1 MKGNSRVAGFRRGC
15 LALLALVMSST
26 AFAAQPGAVQCP
38 SSDFAAFIKAFS
50 ANPESQ
56 RAFIASPVMVQSV
69 VSTGSKARVLR
80 RQLPVLDPRSL
91 TELSADFIPASELNV
106 RVALP
111 NYVFVRD
118 RKGEVLKIFTF
129 KFDGC
134 WTLVKLEDW
143 SLEKVLDAQQG
154 ELRASPGA
162 RALKRGALYDGLTNE
177 SGFPAD
183 VQLYVSSLDSYL
195 AGAAQGNDQAAY
207 AAASVSLSG
216 QAPRLDN
223 SKILELYTQGS
234 RTLAQASH
242 ALSGFYCDE
251 GEYGGSRP
259 CADPAKS
266 LTALKRSAAQG
277 APYALN
283 DLGSAFQHGTL
294 GIKDS
299 QRALACY
306 LAAANMGLDYSR
318 TNAEQ
323 LITQGVTVDPAKVC
337 LPKVSVEEP
346 TALACPSKD
355 FSTFLSDFV
364 ENPAIQKAFTRVP
377 MKKLITVD
385 AEPEPKQVSTLLDR
399 SELVFPL
406 IPEARARET
415 QGLML
420 EVVDKSDTSATV
432 KLQKPDT
439 GYQVIYRFGF
449 EGCWSLD
456 EVQDFSI

>member
-1 MKGNSRVAGFRRGC
+1 MA
-15 LALLALVMSST
+15 
-26 AFAAQPGAVQCP
+26 AVQCP
-38 SSDFAAFIKAFS
+38 STQFVEFITAFT
-50 ANPESQ
+50 ANADTQP
-56 RAFIASPVMVQSV
+56 AFIASPVTEVSV
-69 VSTGSKARVLR
+69 VSTGSKTRVLQ
-80 RQLPVLDPRSL
+80 RQVPTLGPGALAEV
-91 TELSADFIPASELNV
+91 SADYIAKSRLSLE
-106 RVALP
+106 VALP

-129 KFDGC
+129 KFGDC
-134 WTLVKLEDW
+134 WKLVRVEDW
-143 SLEKVLDAQQG
+143 SLEKVLSAQQG

-162 RALKRGALYDGLTNE
+162 RALKRGALYDALTNE
-177 SGFPAD
+177 SGYPAD

-195 AGAAQGNDQAAY
+195 DGAAQGNDQAAY

-234 RTLAQASH
+234 RSLAQASH

-251 GEYGGSRP
+251 GEYGDPRP
-259 CADPAKS
+259 CVDPAKS
-266 LTALKRSAAQG
+266 LAALKRSAAQG

-283 DLGSAFQHGTL
+283 DLGSAFQRGTL
-294 GIKDS
+294 GIQDS

-306 LAAANMGLDYSR
+306 LAAANKGQEDSR

-323 LITQGVTVDPAKVC
+323 LSAQGIRVDPAKPC
-337 LPKVSVEEP
+337 LMPEPVEQ
-346 TALACPSKD
+346 AQVLACPSKD
-355 FSTFLSDFV
+355 FSVFFADFT
-364 ENPAIQKAFTRVP
+364 ESTASQKIFTRVP

-385 AEPEPKQVSTLLDR
+385 AEPEPKQVSTWLDR

-406 IPEARARET
+406 IPETKTREAR
-415 QGLML
+415 GLML
-420 EVVDKSDTSATV
+420 QVVDKSATSATV

-439 GYQVIYRFGF
+439 GYEVIYRFSF
-449 EGCWSLD
+449 DGCWSLD